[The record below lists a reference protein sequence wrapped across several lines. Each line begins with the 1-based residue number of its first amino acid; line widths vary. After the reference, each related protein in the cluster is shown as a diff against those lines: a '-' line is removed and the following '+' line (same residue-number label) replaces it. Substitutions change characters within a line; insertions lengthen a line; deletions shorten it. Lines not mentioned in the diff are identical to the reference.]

1 MKTFRALYTCFLLL
15 ITTICTAQSQLSL
28 SKAIEIALKNN
39 YNIAI
44 ARNET
49 GIVAL
54 QNNWGNAG
62 SLPTVQAVAGGNL
75 SSSHSKGTTPIGEP
89 ENIQLNT
96 SQFNAGV
103 EFAWTL
109 FDGGRMFVRKDMLE
123 QNQALSELELR
134 QKALS
139 LTFSIVA
146 TYFDIIRQKQQLQSI
161 NEVINYNAERVS
173 IVSTAFN
180 AGMSAKNDYLQAK
193 IDYNK
198 SLENAHSQEV
208 AIIATKRRLH
218 NLMGA
223 AMTTDFDVADSLDF
237 DNSLVIDDLRK
248 KITNANMDIRAGQ
261 KQLEITQLAFQEART
276 RYFPSLSFT
285 GGYYFYSTYAD
296 FSNTGKSHGP
306 QLGGKL
312 VIPIYRAGQ
321 NRQTAAIAK
330 INTLSAEY
338 RLEQTRLAVLEDLE
352 QTFLE
357 YENYKK
363 LYEIEIENYQFALE
377 NLEINTAR
385 FRLGHSTSLEVHI
398 AQEVYMQSATRMVDF
413 AYALKMSET
422 KLKQLVAQ

>member
-1 MKTFRALYTCFLLL
+1 MKPLPLLYSCLFVCSLQFP
-15 ITTICTAQSQLSL
+15 AQAQQSQLTL
-28 SKAIEIALKNN
+28 SKAIEVALKNN

-49 GIVAL
+49 EIVST

-75 SSSHSKGTTPIGEP
+75 SSSYSQSYDNSPI
-89 ENIQLNT
+89 NSSQL
-96 SQFNAGV
+96 NAGV

-109 FDGGRMFVRKDMLE
+109 FDGGRMFVRKDILE

-134 QKALS
+134 KKVLS

-146 TYFDIIRQKQQLQSI
+146 TYFDIIRQTQQLQSI
-161 NEVINYNAERVS
+161 NEVINYNAERVAILNTS
-173 IVSTAFN
+173 FN
-180 AGMSAKNDYLQAK
+180 AGMSAKNDFLQAQ

-198 SLENAHSQEV
+198 SLASAHNQEV
-208 AIIATKRRLH
+208 AIVSAKRTLQ
-218 NLMGA
+218 NLMGNT
-223 AMTTDFDVADSLDF
+223 MTADFDVTDSITF
-237 DNSLVIDDLRK
+237 DPSLSIDDLRE
-248 KITNANMDIRAGQ
+248 KIVNVNMNIRAGQ
-261 KQLEITQLAFQEART
+261 KQLEITQLAFREART
-276 RYFPSLSFT
+276 LFFPSLSCT
-285 GGYYFYSTYAD
+285 GGYYYSN
-296 FSNTGKSHGP
+296 FSNTGNSHGP
-306 QLGGKL
+306 QVGGRL

-321 NRQTAAIAK
+321 NRQASTIAK

-338 RLEQTRLAVLEDLE
+338 RLEQTRLEVLEDLE

-357 YENYKK
+357 YENFKK
-363 LYEIEIENYQFALE
+363 SYEIELETYKFALE

>member
-1 MKTFRALYTCFLLL
+1 MKYLNIVYCFLLIL
-15 ITTICTAQSQLSL
+15 LVQTSVHAQSQLTL
-28 SKAIEIALKNN
+28 SKAIEVALKNN

-49 GIVAL
+49 EIVST

-75 SSSHSKGTTPIGEP
+75 NSTYSETAEVSPLNSS
-89 ENIQLNT
+89 QLN
-96 SQFNAGV
+96 AGL
-103 EFAWTL
+103 EFSWTL
-109 FDGGRMFVRKDMLE
+109 FDGGRMFLRKDMLE

-161 NEVINYNAERVS
+161 NEVMNYNAERVA
-173 IVSTAFN
+173 ILSTSFN
-180 AGMSAKNDYLQAK
+180 AGMSAKNDYLQAQ

-198 SLENAHSQEV
+198 SLENAHSQEI
-208 AIIATKRRLH
+208 AIIATKRKLQ

-223 AMTTDFDVADSLDF
+223 TMTADFDVADSLEF
-237 DNSLVIDDLRK
+237 DNSLVIDDLRE
-248 KITNANMDIRAGQ
+248 KIANVNMDIHTRQ

-276 RYFPSLSFT
+276 QYFPTLTVT
-285 GGYYFYSTYAD
+285 GGYYFTNTAASITNNSST
-296 FSNTGKSHGP
+296 HGP
-306 QLGGKL
+306 QIGGRL
-312 VIPIYRAGQ
+312 IIPIYQAGQ
-321 NRQTAAIAK
+321 NRQAVKIAK
-330 INTLSAEY
+330 IQALSAEHQ
-338 RLEQTRLAVLEDLE
+338 LAQTRLEILEDLE

-357 YENYKK
+357 YENNKK
-363 LYEIEIENYQFALE
+363 LYEIEIESYTFALE
-377 NLEINTAR
+377 NLEINQAR

>member
-1 MKTFRALYTCFLLL
+1 MKYLNIVYCFLLIL
-15 ITTICTAQSQLSL
+15 LVQTSVHAQSQLTL
-28 SKAIEIALKNN
+28 SKAIEVALKNN

-49 GIVAL
+49 EIVST

-75 SSSHSKGTTPIGEP
+75 NSTYSETAEVSPLNSS
-89 ENIQLNT
+89 QLN
-96 SQFNAGV
+96 AGL
-103 EFAWTL
+103 EFSWTL
-109 FDGGRMFVRKDMLE
+109 FDGGRMFLRKDMLE

-161 NEVINYNAERVS
+161 NEVMNYNAERVA
-173 IVSTAFN
+173 ILSTSFN
-180 AGMSAKNDYLQAK
+180 AGMSAKNDYLQAQ

-198 SLENAHSQEV
+198 SLENAHSQEI
-208 AIIATKRRLH
+208 AIIATKRKLQ

-223 AMTTDFDVADSLDF
+223 TMTADFDVADSLEF
-237 DNSLVIDDLRK
+237 DNSLVIDDLRE
-248 KITNANMDIRAGQ
+248 KIANVNMDIHTRQ

-276 RYFPSLSFT
+276 QYFPTLTVT
-285 GGYYFYSTYAD
+285 GGYYFTNTAASITNNSST
-296 FSNTGKSHGP
+296 HGP
-306 QLGGKL
+306 QIGGRL
-312 VIPIYRAGQ
+312 IIPIYQAGQ
-321 NRQTAAIAK
+321 NRQAVKIAK
-330 INTLSAEY
+330 IQALSAEHQ
-338 RLEQTRLAVLEDLE
+338 LAQTRLEILEDLE

-357 YENYKK
+357 YENNKK
-363 LYEIEIENYQFALE
+363 LYEIEVESYKFALE
-377 NLEINTAR
+377 NLEINQAR